1 MRPSIIFISFLLLL
15 CLLNVGLFSSLYARS
30 ERDRGNLKPM
40 QKVVSA
46 LGFSDVVIATEARYI
61 RHYSISDNVAPFM
74 DHPGA
79 LEHFPSGSVWRPS
92 R

>member
-1 MRPSIIFISFLLLL
+1 MRPSIVFISFLLLL
-15 CLLNVGLFSSLYARS
+15 CLLNVGLFFSLRARS
-30 ERDRGNLKPM
+30 EQEWKNIGRM
-40 QKVVSA
+40 QSVVSA
-46 LGFSDVVIATEARYI
+46 LGFSDLVIATEARYI

-79 LEHFPSGSVWRPS
+79 MEHFPSGSFWRPS

>member
-1 MRPSIIFISFLLLL
+1 M
-15 CLLNVGLFSSLYARS
+15 GLFSSLYARS
-30 ERDRGNLKPM
+30 EQERNNIGRM
-40 QKVVSA
+40 QHLVSA
-46 LGFSDVVIATEARYI
+46 LGFSDVVVATEARYI

-79 LEHFPSGSVWRPS
+79 MEHFPSGSFWRPS